1 MSKFQKIIIALCL
14 IIIVILGAATVV
26 LFTGTSEAIKIN
38 GTFADISLVNSDNP
52 DFDKLPHKEISIDA
66 TLTGNIFGV
75 TGRKRKNC
83 SRRYRI
89 CS

>member
-38 GTFADISLVNSDNP
+38 GTFADID
-52 DFDKLPHKEISIDA
+52 
-66 TLTGNIFGV
+66 
-75 TGRKRKNC
+75 RK
-83 SRRYRI
+83 SVV
-89 CS
+89 